1 MKNMKIYAFADEAGK
16 ELDIQIAALKRNGL
30 SGLEIRSIGEKNV
43 ADLTLDEAKLI
54 ADKLKENDLEVYSIG
69 SPIGKIAIT
78 DDFAPHFEKFKNV
91 LEIAKVLGAKCIRIF
106 SFFMPQ
112 DESDFTPYK
121 DEVISRLQAFLDE
134 AKKYGVTLCHEN
146 EKGIYGDIA
155 VRCAEIHKAL
165 PEIKAVFDPA
175 NFVQS
180 SQDTIQAWDELEDY
194 VHYLHIKDSKLDGT
208 VVPAGD
214 GDGNLEY
221 ILEQYQGD
229 VVTLEPH
236 LFEFAAL
243 RTLEREGEESKVG
256 IRNFATADEAFDCA
270 ADTLKNI
277 LKKL

>member
-1 MKNMKIYAFADEAGK
+1 MKKMKIYAFADEAGK
-16 ELDIQIAALKRNGL
+16 ELDVQIAALKRNGL
-30 SGLEIRSIGEKNV
+30 CGLEIRSIGEKNV
-43 ADLTLDEAKLI
+43 ADLTKDEAKQI
-54 ADKLKENDLEVYSIG
+54 AQKLKENDLEVYSIG

-91 LEIAKVLGAKCIRIF
+91 LEIAKILGAKCIRIF
-106 SFFMPQ
+106 SFFMPK
-112 DESDFTPYK
+112 DECDFTPYK
-121 DEVISRLQAFLDE
+121 DEVLRRLKAFLDE
-134 AKKYGVTLCHEN
+134 AEKYGVMLCHEN

-155 VRCAEIHKAL
+155 VRCKEIHEAL

-180 SQDTIQAWDELEDY
+180 SQDTIDAWNQLQGY

-229 VVTLEPH
+229 VLTLEPH

-256 IRNFATADEAFDCA
+256 VRSFSTADEAFDCA
-270 ADTLKNI
+270 ADTLINI

>member
-1 MKNMKIYAFADEAGK
+1 MKDMKIYAFADEAGK
-16 ELDIQIAALKRNGL
+16 SLDAQICALKRNGL
-30 SGLEIRSIGEKNV
+30 DGLEIRSVGDKNI
-43 ADLTLDEAKLI
+43 ADLTTCQVKRIAKALQ
-54 ADKLKENDLEVYSIG
+54 ENGLNVYSIG

-78 DDFAPHFEKFKNV
+78 DDFEPHFAKFKKV
-91 LEIAKVLGAKCIRIF
+91 LKYADILGAKCIRIF
-106 SFFMPQ
+106 SFFMPM
-112 DESDFTPYK
+112 DETDFTPYK
-121 DEVISRLQAFLDE
+121 DEVIRRLKAFLDE
-134 AKKYGVTLCHEN
+134 AEKFGVTLCHEN

-155 VRCAEIHKAL
+155 ERCVEIHQAL
-165 PEIKAVFDPA
+165 PKIKAVFDPA

-180 SQDTIQAWDELEDY
+180 GQDTVQAWDVLKDY
-194 VHYLHIKDSKLDGT
+194 VQYLHIKDSKLEGT

-229 VVTLEPH
+229 VLTLEPH
-236 LFEFAAL
+236 LYEFAAL

-256 IRNFATADEAFDCA
+256 VRSFSTADEAFDNA

>member
-16 ELDIQIAALKRNGL
+16 ELDVQIAALKRNGL
-30 SGLEIRSIGEKNV
+30 KGLEIRSIGEKNV

-146 EKGIYGDIA
+146 EKGIYGDKA
-155 VRCAEIHKAL
+155 ERCAEIHKAL

-180 SQDTIQAWDELEDY
+180 SQDTIQAWDELKDY

-256 IRNFATADEAFDCA
+256 VRSFSTADEAFDYA